1 MSSWKVWLNTNP
13 NSLDSPTPKKI
24 EQIGKNIWYSGSQET
39 IWKTEYII
47 IIGFAKI
54 YNESSLWDIIGKTKK
69 STNSLEIIVELY
81 KIYGFETALEYLDGD
96 FGCLLI
102 DHNILGE
109 EALLYVAKDAFGLLP
124 LYKSEY
130 PDTSCKKVSFVS
142 SENNPVS
149 EFVENTSIAEMKAS
163 PLYIEIPSPSYSSNS
178 NGGYYGKN
186 TYYCCF
192 SSEKIMMEEA
202 SKESVPNGTYM
213 SYRHSY
219 KVSANWKKISEDK
232 SFYQLPFQSTY
243 NTQKRIFSP
252 PNPNRLEEQIG
263 VAIQK
268 RIDWIQWS
276 SEKRIIGLLN
286 ITIGNKK
293 ATDFADK
300 INADIKQN
308 TFGNIFEIGLHLF
321 AEKEIEENESITMVY
336 LEEKYPT
343 ILQEIKRKIQS
354 NDPSIIRTHFIP
366 AIVAKH
372 IVEKYPEI
380 KVVIMKEA
388 FTYEY
393 LEMNMFERRKWI
405 RNVSFLEKVRA
416 WSETF
421 LVYGLDIYMPFI
433 DRMLIQSPDQYSRV

>member
-1 MSSWKVWLNTNP
+1 
-13 NSLDSPTPKKI
+13 
-24 EQIGKNIWYSGSQET
+24 
-39 IWKTEYII
+39 
-47 IIGFAKI
+47 
-54 YNESSLWDIIGKTKK
+54 
-69 STNSLEIIVELY
+69 
-81 KIYGFETALEYLDGD
+81 
-96 FGCLLI
+96 LI
-102 DHNILGE
+102 DHNIFGE
-109 EALLYVAKDAFGLLP
+109 EALLYVAKDAFGLFP
-124 LYKSEY
+124 VYKSEY
-130 PDTSCKKVSFVS
+130 PDTSCKKVSFVP

-163 PLYIEIPSPSYSSNS
+163 SLYIEIPSPPYSSN
-178 NGGYYGKN
+178 GYYGK
-186 TYYCCF
+186 YMYSCCF
-192 SSEKIMMEEA
+192 SSEKVMMEEA

-213 SYRHSY
+213 KFRHSY
-219 KVSANWKKISEDK
+219 KVSANWKKIMEDQ

-252 PNPNRLEEQIG
+252 PNTNRLEEQINI
-263 VAIQK
+263 AIQK

-276 SEKRIIGLLN
+276 SENLNPRIGLLN
-286 ITIGNKK
+286 ISIGNKS
-293 ATDFADK
+293 ATEFSAK
-300 INADIKQN
+300 INADIKRN
-308 TFGNIFEIGLHLF
+308 YVGNIFEIVVHLF
-321 AEKEIEENESITMVY
+321 PEKEIEENELIPIVY

-380 KVVIMKEA
+380 KVIIMKET

-416 WSETF
+416 WTETF
-421 LVYGLDIYMPFI
+421 LVYGLDIYMPFL
-433 DRMLIQSPDQYSRV
+433 DRMLIQTPDQYSRV

>member
-1 MSSWKVWLNTNP
+1 MSSWKLWLNTNP
-13 NSLDSPTPKKI
+13 TSLDSPVSASNKKRI
-24 EQIGKNIWYSGSQET
+24 DQIGKNAWYNGSPEN
-39 IWKTEYII
+39 IWKTEYIL

-54 YNESSLWDIIGKTKK
+54 YNESSLWEKIGKTKT
-69 STNSLEIIVELY
+69 STNALEIIVELY
-81 KIYGFETALEYLDGD
+81 KIHGFETTLEYLDGD
-96 FGCLLI
+96 FGFVLI
-102 DHNILGE
+102 DHNIFGE

-163 PLYIEIPSPSYSSNS
+163 SLYIEIPSPSYSH
-178 NGGYYGKN
+178 GYYGK
-186 TYYCCF
+186 YIYSCCF
-192 SSEKIMMEEA
+192 SSEDVPME
-202 SKESVPNGTYM
+202 SSSTQPVPNGTYM
-213 SYRHSY
+213 TYRHSY
-219 KVSANWKKISEDK
+219 KVSANWKKITEDQ
-232 SFYQLPFQSTY
+232 SFYHLPFQSTY
-243 NTQKRIFSP
+243 NNRNCIFSA
-252 PNPNRLEEQIG
+252 PNPNRLEEQIR

-268 RIDWIQWS
+268 RLEWIQWS
-276 SEKRIIGLLN
+276 SETKTIGLLN

-293 ATDFADK
+293 TTDFSDK
-300 INADIKQN
+300 INAVIKQN

-321 AEKEIEENESITMVY
+321 PEKEIEENESITMLY

-354 NDPSIIRTHFIP
+354 NDPSIIRDHVIP
-366 AIVAKH
+366 AMVANH

-380 KVVIMKEA
+380 KGIIMKEA

-416 WSETF
+416 WTETF
-421 LVYGLDIYMPFI
+421 LVYGLDIYMPFL
-433 DRMLIQSPDQYSRV
+433 DRMLIQSPDHYSRI

>member
-13 NSLDSPTPKKI
+13 NSLDSPISSGNKKRNP
-24 EQIGKNIWYSGSQET
+24 IGKNVWYSGSQEN

-54 YNESSLWDIIGKTKK
+54 YNESSLWEKIGKTKT

-81 KIYGFETALEYLDGD
+81 KIHGFETALEYLDGD
-96 FGCLLI
+96 FGFVLI
-102 DHNILGE
+102 DHNIFGE

-130 PDTSCKKVSFVS
+130 PDTSCKKVSFVP
-142 SENNPVS
+142 SENNPIS
-149 EFVENTSIAEMKAS
+149 EFVENTSISEMKAS
-163 PLYIEIPSPSYSSNS
+163 PLYIEIPSPPYGNGYS
-178 NGGYYGKN
+178 GK
-186 TYYCCF
+186 YVYSCCF
-192 SSEKIMMEEA
+192 SSEDETL
-202 SKESVPNGTYM
+202 ESGSIQPMPNGTYM
-213 SYRHSY
+213 TYRHSY
-219 KVSANWKKISEDK
+219 KVSANWKKLLEDQ

-243 NTQKRIFSP
+243 NDRKYIFSS
-252 PNPNRLEEQIG
+252 PNPNRLEEQIR

-268 RIDWIQWS
+268 RINWIQES
-276 SEKRIIGLLN
+276 SETKTIGLLN
-286 ITIGNKK
+286 ISIGNKK

-300 INADIKQN
+300 INTVIKQN

-354 NDPSIIRTHFIP
+354 NDPSIIRDHFIP

-372 IVEKYPEI
+372 IVEKYHEI
-380 KVVIMKEA
+380 KVILMKEA

-405 RNVSFLEKVRA
+405 RNVSFLEKIRA
-416 WSETF
+416 WTETF